1 MAVRAR
7 IARLYHSSGSENRWL
22 PAKRRAPLVQVQVD
36 RPDGPDTVNGQM
48 HRRPQTAGTVM
59 CSSVPV
65 WRKSSHSG
73 SNCVEIA
80 WHQGAEGVSILVRD
94 SKFPGQEPLVFTP
107 GEWAAF
113 LGRVKTGDFDVL
125 ASPAV
130 A

>member
-7 IARLYHSSGSENRWL
+7 IARLYRSPGSGNRWL
-22 PAKRRAPLVQVQVD
+22 PANERAPFVQVQVD
-36 RPDGPDTVNGQM
+36 RPDDLDTVNGQM
-48 HRRPQTAGTVM
+48 PRRPQTAGTVM

-113 LGRVKTGDFDVL
+113 LERAKTGDFDVL